1 MARYVP
7 NREGLRALLHRDDV
21 KSLVR
26 QHGDSLVSQAG
37 DGFVA
42 SYRDGPTRF
51 GGIIYADTWSA
62 KHRDA
67 RENILVRLI
76 G

>member
-1 MARYVP
+1 MAKYVP
-7 NREGLRALLHRDDV
+7 NREGLRTLLYRDDV

-26 QHGDSLVSQAG
+26 QHGDSLASQAG

-42 SYRDGPTRF
+42 SYQDGLNRY
-51 GGIIYADTWSA
+51 GGIVYADTWSA

>member
-1 MARYVP
+1 MARYKP
-7 NREGLRALLHRDDV
+7 NREGLREILASQEV
-21 KSLVR
+21 AA
-26 QHGDSLVSQAG
+26 LVSDHADRIAAECG

-42 SYRDGPTRF
+42 SQRMGKTRQRA
-51 GGIIYADTWSA
+51 IVYADTWSA

-67 RENILVRLI
+67 RENVMVRVL

>member
-7 NREGLRALLHRDDV
+7 NSSELEALLRSSAV
-21 KSLVR
+21 SNLVMEY
-26 QHGDSLVSQAG
+26 GDSIARQAG

-42 SYRDGPTRF
+42 SYRQGKSRF
-51 GGIIYADTWSA
+51 GGIVYADTWSA
-62 KHRDA
+62 KHRDM
-67 RENILVRLI
+67 RENILVRVI

>member
-7 NREGLRALLHRDDV
+7 NKAGLKALLHRDDV
-21 KSLVR
+21 QALVR
-26 QHGDSLVSQAG
+26 EHGDSLANQAG
-37 DGFVA
+37 DGFVV

-51 GGIIYADTWSA
+51 GGIVYADTWSA
-62 KHRDA
+62 KHREA
-67 RENILVRLI
+67 RENVLVRLI

>member
-7 NREGLRALLHRDDV
+7 NSSELEALLRSRNVSD
-21 KSLVR
+21 LVMKY
-26 QHGDSLVSQAG
+26 GDSMAGQAG

-42 SYRDGPTRF
+42 SYRQGKSRF
-51 GGIIYADTWSA
+51 GGIVYADTWSA